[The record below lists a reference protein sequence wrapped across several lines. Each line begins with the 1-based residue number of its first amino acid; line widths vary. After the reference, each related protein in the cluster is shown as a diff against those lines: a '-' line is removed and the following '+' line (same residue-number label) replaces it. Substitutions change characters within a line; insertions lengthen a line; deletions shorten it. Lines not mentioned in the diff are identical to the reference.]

1 MMSWVDIMQ
10 NAAEEEEEEEPRN
23 IPVQRLEQLYLVVLN
38 IYLSSLI
45 SNVNHNFLEL
55 TMQNSDKFAISHLY
69 NSTCSYSAKYV
80 RIHPIFMFIHFHH
93 HKQLT

>member
-10 NAAEEEEEEEPRN
+10 NAAEEEEETRN

-55 TMQNSDKFAISHLY
+55 TMQNSNVAL
-69 NSTCSYSAKYV
+69 
-80 RIHPIFMFIHFHH
+80 
-93 HKQLT
+93 

>member
-10 NAAEEEEEEEPRN
+10 NAAAEEEEEEPRN

-55 TMQNSDKFAISHLY
+55 TMQNSNVAL
-69 NSTCSYSAKYV
+69 
-80 RIHPIFMFIHFHH
+80 
-93 HKQLT
+93 

>member
-10 NAAEEEEEEEPRN
+10 NAAAAAAEEEPRN
-23 IPVQRLEQLYLVVLN
+23 IPVQRLEQLCLVVLN

-55 TMQNSDKFAISHLY
+55 TMQNSNVAL
-69 NSTCSYSAKYV
+69 
-80 RIHPIFMFIHFHH
+80 
-93 HKQLT
+93 

>member
-10 NAAEEEEEEEPRN
+10 NAAAEEETRN

-55 TMQNSDKFAISHLY
+55 TMQKF
-69 NSTCSYSAKYV
+69 
-80 RIHPIFMFIHFHH
+80 
-93 HKQLT
+93 

>member
-10 NAAEEEEEEEPRN
+10 NAAAEEEETRN

-55 TMQNSDKFAISHLY
+55 TMQHSHIAL
-69 NSTCSYSAKYV
+69 
-80 RIHPIFMFIHFHH
+80 
-93 HKQLT
+93 

>member
-10 NAAEEEEEEEPRN
+10 NAAAAAEEEPRN

-55 TMQNSDKFAISHLY
+55 TMQNSNVAL
-69 NSTCSYSAKYV
+69 
-80 RIHPIFMFIHFHH
+80 
-93 HKQLT
+93 

>member
-10 NAAEEEEEEEPRN
+10 NAAAEEEPRS

-55 TMQNSDKFAISHLY
+55 TMQNSNVAL
-69 NSTCSYSAKYV
+69 
-80 RIHPIFMFIHFHH
+80 
-93 HKQLT
+93 

>member
-10 NAAEEEEEEEPRN
+10 NAAAAAAAEEEPRN

-55 TMQNSDKFAISHLY
+55 TMQNSNVAL
-69 NSTCSYSAKYV
+69 
-80 RIHPIFMFIHFHH
+80 
-93 HKQLT
+93 

>member
-10 NAAEEEEEEEPRN
+10 NAAAAAAEEEPRN

-55 TMQNSDKFAISHLY
+55 TMQNSNVAL
-69 NSTCSYSAKYV
+69 
-80 RIHPIFMFIHFHH
+80 
-93 HKQLT
+93 

>member
-10 NAAEEEEEEEPRN
+10 NAAAEEEEEPRN

-45 SNVNHNFLEL
+45 SNVNYNFLEL
-55 TMQNSDKFAISHLY
+55 TMQNSNVAL
-69 NSTCSYSAKYV
+69 
-80 RIHPIFMFIHFHH
+80 
-93 HKQLT
+93 

>member
-10 NAAEEEEEEEPRN
+10 NAAAEEEETRN

-38 IYLSSLI
+38 ICLSSLI

-55 TMQNSDKFAISHLY
+55 TMQKF
-69 NSTCSYSAKYV
+69 
-80 RIHPIFMFIHFHH
+80 
-93 HKQLT
+93 